1 MKKVLILI
9 LTMTM
14 MLTIAACG
22 GNQTEATQP
31 VTEAPATEPSGEI
44 TVGLWLEMKDVYAKL
59 GTAAQLPEMIELNE
73 SLMLDYC
80 GIAAEDVQQAVVVIC
95 ADSLRTDEI
104 WLLEAVDEA
113 AAEKLAGLA
122 NKRLEK
128 KGEESITYS
137 PEQYAVVEKAKL
149 LQNGCYLALIVSPD
163 VDTLATVVSQELG
176 I

>member
-14 MLTIAACG
+14 MLTMAACG

-31 VTEAPATEPSGEI
+31 ATEAPATEPSGEI
-44 TVGLWLEMKDVYAKL
+44 TVGLWLELKDVYAKM

-80 GIAAEDVQQAVVVIC
+80 GIAAGDVQQAVVVIC

-163 VDTLATVVSQELG
+163 VDVLATVVSQELG